1 MYDSKV
7 GNKRRLVSRLL
18 SCVFGSCRGEIMD
31 EIFKQTLLYDF
42 YGELLTEH
50 QKSVY
55 EDFIFQDLSLSEIAS
70 LRGISRQ
77 GVFDL
82 LHRINKSLENYEE
95 KLHLVERFLLLKK
108 DVTAIEAELT
118 RLKASDPDAD
128 VSEMEQIITHMREMI

>member
-1 MYDSKV
+1 M
-7 GNKRRLVSRLL
+7 
-18 SCVFGSCRGEIMD
+18 E

-95 KLHLVERFLLLKK
+95 KLHLVERFLALKK
-108 DVTAIEAELT
+108 DVTQIETELE
-118 RLKASDPDAD
+118 RLKETDPDAD
-128 VSEMEQIITHMREMI
+128 VSAMEQVIHHMREMI